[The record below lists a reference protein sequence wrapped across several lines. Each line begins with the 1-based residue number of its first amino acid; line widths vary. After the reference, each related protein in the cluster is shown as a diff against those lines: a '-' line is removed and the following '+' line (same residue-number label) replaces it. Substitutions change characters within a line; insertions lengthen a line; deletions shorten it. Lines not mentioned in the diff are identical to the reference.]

1 MWYVTKLHK
10 NQDGPFGRIVIVTEN
25 FRDLIDNIQEDPDVV
40 DDMRKVFLHWLN
52 ETIDHAKRDNLVWE
66 ALHANGPI

>member
-1 MWYVTKLHK
+1 
-10 NQDGPFGRIVIVTEN
+10 VTEN